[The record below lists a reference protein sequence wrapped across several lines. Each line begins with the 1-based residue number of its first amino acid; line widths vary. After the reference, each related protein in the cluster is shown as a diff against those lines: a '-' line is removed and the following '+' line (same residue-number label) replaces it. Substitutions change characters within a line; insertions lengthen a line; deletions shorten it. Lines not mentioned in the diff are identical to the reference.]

1 MGKKCTTS
9 SAPAEVA
16 DRSYADFDADFP
28 LVGGADLE
36 KLLGFKSSG
45 AFRQAVHR
53 NTLPIPVFSLANRR
67 GKFAF
72 KKDIAEWF
80 QGLRQRAGTC
90 NG

>member
-1 MGKKCTTS
+1 MVIRCT
-9 SAPAEVA
+9 
-16 DRSYADFDADFP
+16 DLIDGGRIADFEFDDPYASSP
-28 LVGGADLE
+28 LIGGAELE
-36 KLLGFKSSG
+36 RLLGFKTSG